1 MKKYLIF
8 YFLISIGILKAQN
21 PVFVGV
27 GFDMGAPTAN
37 QYAENKSVLHPKT
50 GHHFNTSL
58 YVSTILS
65 NRVGLEVGIGQNNQ
79 LLKLNDEKFR
89 ENHGKRYEATTTF
102 HNLYPNVEAALFYNQ
117 PISDNKSLYLKFG
130 WRMNYPGNKK
140 TRDTETFI
148 LDNTKIEAEATF
160 TKKSAA
166 LLGEVGFRFGK
177 SDATQT
183 VIGLKYVH
191 GYQTNSVMTYNTTHP
206 LNNVSDV
213 FSTKGSYIGMF
224 LGLNIFVT
232 EWDYPS
238 FKMNIGGNRKPRRA
252 ASSSSS
258 NSSTTSQSSTSSS
271 TGTPDNRTE
280 EVVRTL
286 TISDPKIT
294 LKIYDPNKVDNDI
307 VTVWLNGTVIVDNL
321 SVKKEPYVQEVTL
334 VKGLNKITFQAM
346 NLGKISPNTAEMIV
360 NANGATYKVRFNT
373 TLEKNQVLEINVP

>member
-1 MKKYLIF
+1 MKKYFLA
-8 YFLISIGILKAQN
+8 YFLISVGFLKAQN

-27 GFDMGAPTAN
+27 GFDIGIPTAN

-65 NRVGLEVGIGQNNQ
+65 NRVGLQLGVGQNNQ
-79 LLKLNDEKFR
+79 LLKLNDEQFR
-89 ENHGKRYEATTTF
+89 LNHGKRYEATTTF
-102 HNLYPNVEAALFYNQ
+102 QNLYPNLEAALFYNQ
-117 PISDNKSLYLKFG
+117 PLSDKKSAYLKFG

-140 TRDTETFI
+140 KKTTETFM
-148 LDNTKIEAEATF
+148 LDDTQIEAEGTF
-160 TKKSAA
+160 NKKSAA
-166 LLGEVGFRFGK
+166 LLGEIGIRFGE
-177 SDATQT
+177 SDGSQA
-183 VIGLKYVH
+183 VVGLKYVH
-191 GYQTNSVMTYNTTHP
+191 GYETNAVMTYNTTHP

-213 FSTKGSYIGMF
+213 FSTKGSYIGLF
-224 LGLNIFVT
+224 LGLDIFVT

-238 FKMNIGGNRKPRRA
+238 FNMKIGGNRKPRR
-252 ASSSSS
+252 SK
-258 NSSTTSQSSTSSS
+258 NSTINTTNTQTTSPSSTSSP
-271 TGTPDNRTE
+271 GNRTE

-286 TISDPKIT
+286 TINDPKIT

-321 SVKKEPYVQEVTL
+321 SVKKEPYIQEVTL
-334 VKGLNKITFQAM
+334 SKGLNKITFQAM

-360 NANGATYKVRFNT
+360 LANGATYKVTFNT